1 MAEYGDSLLLMLFWW
16 EDNSEASG
24 CDDWSRSNATDQDR
38 ACRGQREGQ
47 CVLKR
52 GSVVSEGGF
61 FQYIKKKKNA
71 ALALALLKAQAWR
84 CGSRIQHPTWEK
96 GSHE

>member
-16 EDNSEASG
+16 EDDSEASG
-24 CDDWSRSNATDQDR
+24 CDDWRRSNATDQDR

-61 FQYIKKKKNA
+61 FQYKKK
-71 ALALALLKAQAWR
+71 
-84 CGSRIQHPTWEK
+84 CSSGSSSLK
-96 GSHE
+96 GSGLEMWVQDSASYLGKGES

>member
-16 EDNSEASG
+16 EDDSEASG

-61 FQYIKKKKNA
+61 FQYIKKKK
-71 ALALALLKAQAWR
+71 
-84 CGSRIQHPTWEK
+84 CSSGSSSPK
-96 GSHE
+96 GSGLEMWVQDSASYLGKGES